1 MPELPSGTV
10 TFLFTD
16 VEGSTKLW
24 ERYPQA
30 MEASM
35 ARHDELLR
43 GVMES
48 SGGFVFKTIGD
59 AFCVAFP
66 SAPHALEAALAAQ
79 RALLSEA
86 REQTGPLRTRM
97 ALHTGSAEERAGDY
111 FGAPVNRI
119 ARLLSA
125 GHGGQILLSS
135 ATKELVRD
143 ALPEGASLRDLGEGA
158 RCSAGPSRRRPDPK
172 TRVWSIRCGGVGHRA
187 IGWRSQGA
195 A

>member
-1 MPELPSGTV
+1 MNTHRPRPPVSLLLAIGPGLWVPHGDKNVPRGGDIAIPCYSALELKEDAQQMPELPSGTV
-10 TFLFTD
+10 TFLFTACRR
-16 VEGSTKLW
+16 VH
-24 ERYPQA
+24 QA
-30 MEASM
+30 VGTLPASYGGIHGTPRR
-35 ARHDELLR
+35 ALAWRA
-43 GVMES
+43 MES

-125 GHGGQILLSS
+125 GHGG
-135 ATKELVRD
+135 
-143 ALPEGASLRDLGEGA
+143 
-158 RCSAGPSRRRPDPK
+158 
-172 TRVWSIRCGGVGHRA
+172 
-187 IGWRSQGA
+187 
-195 A
+195 